1 MQHQDEESLEQP
13 GQDGVSPLVRRL
25 TVLFILLVAT
35 HPIPARASTMTV
47 LREAAVSA
55 ALLGGAFALDH
66 AVHPGFP
73 DEGPGFLVE
82 EPGEA
87 TGGATLLFG
96 GTAALAAEGLAL
108 HKHGSLETAKDL
120 GLALA
125 ATSGFVTLLKL
136 ATHRERPDR
145 SDDLSF
151 PSGHTA
157 VAFAAA
163 TVIDRRYGGVA
174 GWLAYAAAAAAG
186 EARLADDH
194 HYLSDVVA
202 GALIGRLIGRL
213 VTKSR

>member
-1 MQHQDEESLEQP
+1 LEQP
-13 GQDGVSPLVRRL
+13 ARGGVCSLVRRL
-25 TVLFILLVAT
+25 TALFFLLLLAT
-35 HPIPARASTMTV
+35 HPNPARASTTTV

-66 AVHPGFP
+66 SVHPGFT
-73 DEGPGFLVE
+73 DQGPGFLIE

-96 GTAALAAEGLAL
+96 GTAALAAEGLAV
-108 HKHGSLETAKDL
+108 HDHGSLESAKDL

-125 ATSGFVTLLKL
+125 ATSGVVTLLKL
-136 ATHRERPDR
+136 ATHRERPDGSNR
-145 SDDLSF
+145 LSF

-174 GWLAYAAAAAAG
+174 GWLAYGAAAAAG

-202 GALIGRLIGRL
+202 GALIGHFIGRL